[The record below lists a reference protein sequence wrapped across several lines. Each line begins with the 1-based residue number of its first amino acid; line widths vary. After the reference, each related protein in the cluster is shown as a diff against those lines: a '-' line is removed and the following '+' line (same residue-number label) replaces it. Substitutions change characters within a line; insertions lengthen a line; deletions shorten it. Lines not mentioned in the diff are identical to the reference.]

1 MLVIDPFAPAPPPPG
16 QLALLRVSRR
26 AMATTFE
33 IAIPYGTP
41 NALQAA
47 EAALDLIDQLEE
59 QMTVY
64 RDTSEI
70 SRLNATWRADGL
82 EPQLF
87 ALLQRCATLT
97 RDTEGAFDVA
107 CGALVKCWGFYKREG
122 RIPTGTELN
131 TAMARTGFRHVILN
145 AETRQ
150 VRFAR
155 PGVELNLGAVGKGY
169 ALDHAAELLRTE
181 FGIRSAL
188 LHAGGSSVRAVGCP
202 PTDFRGWRVSIRH
215 PHDDRRTLGSVY
227 LDDEALGTSADTYQ
241 HFEYNGRRYGH
252 VLDPRTGRPVLGT
265 RSASCIAPTAAD
277 ADAISTAFFVA
288 GPTWTAEYC
297 RTRDHLRAVLLAD
310 ADTPTTHHLPASKY
324 DPPAFREPVASA
336 AGFDDH
342 PGG

>member
-16 QLALLRVSRR
+16 QLTLVRVSRR

-41 NALQAA
+41 NALPAA

-59 QMTVY
+59 QVTVY
-64 RDTSEI
+64 RDTSEV
-70 SRLNATWRADGL
+70 SRLNEAGRCERM

-131 TAMARTGFRHVILN
+131 GAMARTGFRHVSLN
-145 AETRQ
+145 ADTRA
-150 VRFAR
+150 VRLTR

-169 ALDHAAELLRTE
+169 ALDRAADLLRTE
-181 FGIRSAL
+181 YGIRSAL
-188 LHAGGSSVRAVGCP
+188 LHAGGSSVRAVGRP

-215 PHDDRRTLGSVY
+215 PHDDRCTLGSVF
-227 LDDEALGTSADTYQ
+227 LVDEALGTSADTYQ
-241 HFEYNGRRYGH
+241 HFEYNGKRYGH
-252 VLDPRTGRPVLGT
+252 VLDPRTGRPVDGT
-265 RSASCIAPTAAD
+265 RSASCLAPTAAD
-277 ADAISTAFFVA
+277 ADAISTAFFVG
-288 GPTWTAEYC
+288 GPTWTADYL

-310 ADTPTTHHLPASKY
+310 ADQPTTLNLPVSKY
-324 DPPAFREPVASA
+324 DPPEARANPGSD
-336 AGFDDH
+336 AGGDW
-342 PGG
+342 